1 MSWQASAWAMEKGKD
16 YELDA
21 VTRYVLL
28 ILANYADKEGNDIYP
43 SLGTL
48 EGDTGLSERTI
59 RRHIKTLI
67 DVGLLDY
74 GDQDVVRNHPKIRAD
89 QRPKVYRFVFER
101 DTSTGAVDF
110 GRFGKLPSANPA
122 RKTTK
127 KHDRTESPAA
137 KAVDNSASAEPTT
150 GLSVT
155 NDRTNDRTESP
166 TNQLN
171 QKDKPAAPDAAP
183 SEPRPAVDLDA
194 VRALREASR
203 ARLEARGF
211 KINAPITRGT
221 TS

>member
-1 MSWQASAWAMEKGKD
+1 VSWQASAWAMEKGKD

-48 EGDTGLSERTI
+48 EADTGLSERTI

-67 DVGLLDY
+67 GVGLLDY
-74 GDQDVVRNHPKIRAD
+74 GDQSVVTNHPKIRAD

-101 DTSTGAVDF
+101 SEAGAVDF
-110 GRFGKLPSANPA
+110 GRFGKLPTANPA
-122 RKTTK
+122 RKTPK

-137 KAVDNSASAEPTT
+137 QAVDNSTPEEPTT

-155 NDRTNDRTESP
+155 NDRTHDRTESP

-171 QKDKPAAPDAAP
+171 QKDKPAAPA
-183 SEPRPAVDLDA
+183 EAVDLDA

-211 KINAPITRGT
+211 KISTPIARGT

>member
-48 EGDTGLSERTI
+48 EADTGLSERTI

-67 DVGLLDY
+67 GVGLLDY
-74 GDQDVVRNHPKIRAD
+74 GDQSVVANHPKIRAD

-101 DTSTGAVDF
+101 SESGAVDF
-110 GRFGKLPSANPA
+110 GRFGKLPTANPA
-122 RKTTK
+122 RKTPK

-137 KAVDNSASAEPTT
+137 KTVDNSAPEEPTT
-150 GLSVT
+150 GLSVQ

-171 QKDKPAAPDAAP
+171 QKDKPAAPAAAP
-183 SEPRPAVDLDA
+183 SEPSTAVDLDA
-194 VRALREASR
+194 VRKLREASR
-203 ARLEARGF
+203 ARLEAKGF
-211 KINAPITRGT
+211 KITAPITRGT

>member
-1 MSWQASAWAMEKGKD
+1 MEKGKD

-48 EGDTGLSERTI
+48 EADTGLSERTI

-67 DVGLLDY
+67 GVGLLDY
-74 GDQDVVRNHPKIRAD
+74 GDQSVVANHPKIRAD
-89 QRPKVYRFVFER
+89 QRPKVYRFVFQR
-101 DTSTGAVDF
+101 DTSGAVDF
-110 GRFGKLPSANPA
+110 GRFGKLPTANPE
-122 RKTTK
+122 RKTPRK
-127 KHDRTESPAA
+127 NNDRTESPAA
-137 KAVDNSASAEPTT
+137 KAVDNSTSEEATT

-166 TNQLN
+166 TNHLN
-171 QKDKPAAPDAAP
+171 QKDKPATRAAAP
-183 SEPRPAVDLDA
+183 SEPSPAVDLDA

-203 ARLEARGF
+203 ARLAAKGF
-211 KINAPITRGT
+211 NITAPITNGGKP
-221 TS
+221 

>member
-1 MSWQASAWAMEKGKD
+1 VSWQASAWAMDKGKD
-16 YELDA
+16 YDLDA

-74 GDQDVVRNHPKIRAD
+74 GDQSVVVNHPKIRMD
-89 QRPKVYRFVFER
+89 QRPKVYRLVFNR
-101 DTSTGAVDF
+101 DAAGAVDF
-110 GRFGKLPSANPA
+110 GGFGKLPSANPA
-122 RKTTK
+122 RKTRK
-127 KHDRTESPAA
+127 KHDRTNSPAVETA
-137 KAVDNSASAEPTT
+137 PKPVDNSAESEPTT
-150 GLSVT
+150 GLSVP

-171 QKDKPAAPDAAP
+171 QKDKPASTP
-183 SEPRPAVDLDA
+183 EAVDLDA

-211 KINAPITRGT
+211 KIQTPIATRGT
-221 TS
+221 P